1 MNRKVIATVISKKG
15 ECIVGH
21 RKGDRIIFRVDEVDG
36 KICIHALYSMIPK
49 VYAIY
54 YDAKF
59 PWLKE
64 DEKPTHACPDPINPV
79 VFQLEVVDET

>member
-1 MNRKVIATVISKKG
+1 MNRKVIARVISQKG
-15 ECIVGH
+15 ECIAGH
-21 RKGDRIIFRVDEVDG
+21 KKGDQVIFKMDEVIG
-36 KICIHALYSMIPK
+36 KICLHALYSMIPK

-64 DEKPTHACPDPINPV
+64 GEKPTHACPDPVNPL
-79 VFQLEVVDET
+79 VFELEVVGET